1 VSLLGIDVG
10 TTGCKAAAFSLDGR
24 VLASAYR
31 EYATRHP
38 REGWSELDS
47 RAVLA
52 RVEETIAE
60 VAAACRA
67 DPVAAL
73 CVSSMGEAMTPVSAD
88 RQILGPSILMTDARG
103 SDLLAP
109 LVERFGRPALYA
121 INPNIAGPL
130 YSLPKLLWIRRH
142 QAELYAQA
150 HKFLLWSDLVAFML
164 GAEPMTSFSLANRTL
179 LFDIRRQDWSEALLA
194 ASGIAREKLA
204 PCAPSGAVAG
214 TVSGAAAARLGLPR
228 GVAIVVGG
236 HDQCCNSL
244 GAGIARA
251 GLAVCGIGTFECITP
266 TYDHIPDSAT
276 MLAAGLGVEHHVLA
290 GLYVS
295 FIHNQSGSLVRW
307 FRDTFAAADKRLLG
321 AGEDLYDALA
331 CEMPAEPTRLLVLPH
346 FEPSGAPE
354 MVSDS
359 AGAIVG
365 LKMDT
370 TRGEILKAVMES
382 ATFWFAG
389 ALDRLKR
396 MKIDTSEF
404 IATGGGARSDP
415 WLQIKADVFGVPL
428 VRPAITETSTL
439 GAAILAG
446 VATGAL
452 AGAADGISRFVR
464 RQRVFEPDPRRHA
477 VYRERILA
485 FQKLYPAL
493 TGVFSALFEPAA
505 EAAGDSA

>member
-10 TTGCKAAAFSLDGR
+10 TTGCKAAAFSLDGAL
-24 VLASAYR
+24 LASAYR
-31 EYATRHP
+31 EYPTEHP
-38 REGWSELDS
+38 QPGWAELDS
-47 RAVLA
+47 RRVIG

-60 VAAACRA
+60 VAAAARA
-67 DPVAAL
+67 DPVTAL

-88 RQILGPSILMTDARG
+88 RRILGPSILMTDARG
-103 SDLLAP
+103 ADLVVP
-109 LVERFGRPALYA
+109 LIERFGRRALYG
-121 INPNIAGPL
+121 INPNVPGPL

-142 QAELYAQA
+142 RPALYEQA

-164 GAEPMTSFSLANRTL
+164 GAAPATSYSLANRTM
-179 LFDIRRQDWSEALLA
+179 LFDIRREDWSDALLD

-204 PCAPSGAVAG
+204 RCAPSGAVAG
-214 TVSGAAAARLGLPR
+214 TVSDGAAARLGLPQ

-251 GLAVCGIGTFECITP
+251 GPAVCGIGTFECITP
-266 TYDHIPDSAT
+266 TYDRIPDSAT
-276 MLAAGLGVEHHVLA
+276 MLESGLGVEHHVLA

-307 FRDTFAAADKRLLG
+307 FRDTFAAADNRLLG
-321 AGEDLYDALA
+321 PGEDIYDALA
-331 CEMPAEPTRLLVLPH
+331 LEMPAEPTGLLVLPH

-354 MVSDS
+354 MISNS

-370 TRGEILKAVMES
+370 TRGEILKAIMES

-389 ALDRLKR
+389 AMDRLKR
-396 MKIDTSEF
+396 MRIDTSEF

-415 WLQIKADVFGVPL
+415 WLQIKADVFGVPF
-428 VRPAITETSTL
+428 VRPAITETGTL

-446 VATGAL
+446 MATGAL
-452 AGAADGISRFVR
+452 ASAEDGISRFVR
-464 RQRVFEPDPRRHA
+464 RRRVFEPDPRRHA
-477 VYRERILA
+477 IYRERLTA
-485 FQKLYPAL
+485 YQQLYPRL
-493 TGVFSALFEPAA
+493 KDLLAA
-505 EAAGDSA
+505 Q

>member
-1 VSLLGIDVG
+1 MSLLGIDVG

-24 VLASAYR
+24 MLAGAYR
-31 EYATRHP
+31 EHATLHP

-67 DPVAAL
+67 DPITAL

-88 RQILGPSILMTDARG
+88 RRILGPSILMTDARG

-109 LVERFGRPALYA
+109 LIERFGRRALYD
-121 INPNIAGPL
+121 INPNIAGPP

-142 QAELYAQA
+142 QAELYGQA

-164 GAEPMTSFSLANRTL
+164 GAQPLTSFSLANRTL
-179 LFDIRRQDWSEALLA
+179 LFDIRREDWSVALLE
-194 ASGIAREKLA
+194 ASGIAREKLPRCVA
-204 PCAPSGAVAG
+204 SGAVAG
-214 TVSGAAAARLGLPR
+214 TVSDAAAARLGLPK

-266 TYDHIPDSAT
+266 TFDHIPPTAT
-276 MLAAGLGVEHHVLA
+276 MLEAGLGVEHHVLA

-307 FRDTFAAADKRLLG
+307 FRDTFAGADKQLVRPS
-321 AGEDLYDALA
+321 EDIYDVLA
-331 CEMPAEPTRLLVLPH
+331 REMPAEPTRLLVLPH

-370 TRGEILKAVMES
+370 TRGEILKAIMES
-382 ATFWFAG
+382 ATFWFVG
-389 ALDRLKR
+389 AMDCLKR
-396 MKIDTSEF
+396 MEIDTSEF
-404 IATGGGARSDP
+404 VGTGGGARSDP
-415 WLQIKADVFGVPL
+415 WLQIKADVFGVPF

-446 VATGAL
+446 VATGEL
-452 AGAADGISRFVR
+452 ASAEDGIARFVR

-477 VYRERILA
+477 LYRERLLA
-485 FQKLYPAL
+485 YQRLYPAL
-493 TGVFSALFEPAA
+493 KSVWRSL
-505 EAAGDSA
+505 